1 MSVITIDL
9 MRHGEPV
16 GGSRYR
22 GQIDDPLSDKGWQQM
37 RDTVAG
43 HAPWD
48 VIVSSPLTR
57 CSAFAEELA
66 AALQLPLAIQADFKE
81 IGFGSW
87 EGKTRAELAEVD
99 PQQLQK
105 FYQAPI
111 KYRPEG
117 AEALTDFSAR
127 VTAEW
132 QRMLDAQHGEHLLVV
147 AHAGV
152 IRVLICH
159 ALGLP
164 VEQMFRLQISNASIS
179 RIILDQARPPL
190 LQFHNGRLGSF

>member
-1 MSVITIDL
+1 MITIDL

-37 RDTVAG
+37 HDAVAG

-48 VIVSSPLTR
+48 AIVSSPLTR
-57 CSAFAEELA
+57 CRAFAEELA
-66 AALQLPLAIQADFKE
+66 AALQLPLALQADFKE

-87 EGKTRAELAEVD
+87 EGKTRAELAEID

-105 FYQAPI
+105 FYQDPI

-117 AEALTDFSAR
+117 AEALADFSAR

-132 QRMLDAQHGEHLLVV
+132 QGMVEAQLGEHLLVV

-190 LQFHNGRLGSF
+190 LQFHNGRLGTF

>member
-1 MSVITIDL
+1 VSLITIDL

-37 RDTVAG
+37 RDAVAG

-48 VIVSSPLTR
+48 AVVSSPLTR
-57 CSAFAEELA
+57 CRAFAEELA
-66 AALQLPLAIQADFKE
+66 AALQLPMAIQADFKE

-105 FYQAPI
+105 FYQDPI

-117 AEALTDFSAR
+117 AEALADFSAR